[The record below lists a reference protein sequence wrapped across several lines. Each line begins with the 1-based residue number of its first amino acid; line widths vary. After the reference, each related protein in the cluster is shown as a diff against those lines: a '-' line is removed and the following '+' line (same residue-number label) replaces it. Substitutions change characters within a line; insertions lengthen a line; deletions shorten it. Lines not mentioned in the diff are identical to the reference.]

1 MQLTRIKDVASRY
14 SMSPSTFYRW
24 HCYGKFPQLFA
35 SIGKSLFVNE
45 AELKKLAKE
54 DSVKNLVRNMI
65 QEYKGRGKRRTTNE
79 E

>member
-45 AELKKLAKE
+45 AELKKLAKRGQCE
-54 DSVKNLVRNMI
+54 KFGPQHDSGI
-65 QEYKGRGKRRTTNE
+65 QGERQETDDK
-79 E
+79 